1 MRTTLDLPDETF
13 RQLKAQAAL
22 SGLKLKELVTQLIE
36 RGLVDGASTQPA
48 PMRGRPPLP
57 VAGER
62 VPYPI
67 PIAREAD
74 GTVTPYL
81 SNKQLYAI
89 LEEEDL
95 AQYQRVLGQTP
106 GQPSGQ

>member
-22 SGLKLKELVTQLIE
+22 SGMKLKELVAQFIE
-36 RGLVDGASTQPA
+36 RGLAASSHLPA
-48 PMRGRPPLP
+48 PQRERLPLP
-57 VAGER
+57 VAIKRE
-62 VPYPI
+62 PYPI

-81 SNKQLYAI
+81 SNAQLYAI
-89 LEEEDL
+89 LDEEDL
-95 AQYQRVLGQTP
+95 ANYHRVMGQ
-106 GQPSGQ
+106 GSGE

>member
-22 SGLKLKELVTQLIE
+22 RGLKLKELVAQFIE
-36 RGLVDGASTQPA
+36 SGLTASSTPPA
-48 PMRGRPPLP
+48 PAQQYRPLP
-57 VAGER
+57 VAIER
-62 VPYPI
+62 ANYPI

-81 SNKQLYAI
+81 SNAQLYAI
-89 LEEEDL
+89 LDEEDL
-95 AQYQRVLGQTP
+95 ANEQRVLNQVP
-106 GQPSGQ
+106 GQ